1 MNRKRSRVGLWIV
14 MAVLAL
20 MAMPF
25 QSFAADAKISFSD
38 PSLEVGSEV
47 DVTMKFTC
55 TSGETLGNIVVML
68 AYDANMLEFTNGSEY
83 ASGGAGA
90 IRVASGVVGSEE
102 LTTTLG
108 FRALQAGSTQITITS
123 WEGYD
128 ADGQLLNVTHQGSS
142 SITISGGETNYSSDA
157 SLKSLEIA
165 PGTLNP
171 AFSPEI
177 ENYTATVGLDTERLV
192 VSAVRSSDKA
202 TVELEGTELSADE
215 NTVVCRV
222 TAEDG
227 STVRNYTILVSKV
240 EGGETTGGENSG
252 TNPGNVEVLA
262 HIEAA
267 KTPLKIGIMA
277 LPEGASVPAGMKES
291 AITIGDARVQGWIPE
306 TEGEQPEYC
315 IFYGVSQS
323 GVEGFYCYDRTD
335 KTLQRFFN
343 YNTDEQQEEL
353 LAIAQQYNDL
363 VDDYNLMKWIVVG
376 AAALAV
382 ILFILLI
389 ITLVSSSRRKQ
400 GGRGRYQEMAESG
413 MERPADRKL
422 THEERYMMGEEDEYD
437 YLPEVAATAQDSVE
451 DIERK
456 LASDLAGA
464 ASEASGES
472 KEVEDSA
479 NEDDFE
485 FFDLDE

>member
-38 PSLEVGSEV
+38 PSLEVWSEV

-90 IRVASGVVGSEE
+90 IRVASGVVGSGE

-123 WEGYD
+123 WEGDD

-157 SLKSLEIA
+157 SLNSMEIA

-240 EGGETTGGENSG
+240 EGGETT
-252 TNPGNVEVLA
+252 
-262 HIEAA
+262 
-267 KTPLKIGIMA
+267 
-277 LPEGASVPAGMKES
+277 
-291 AITIGDARVQGWIPE
+291 
-306 TEGEQPEYC
+306 
-315 IFYGVSQS
+315 
-323 GVEGFYCYDRTD
+323 
-335 KTLQRFFN
+335 
-343 YNTDEQQEEL
+343 
-353 LAIAQQYNDL
+353 
-363 VDDYNLMKWIVVG
+363 
-376 AAALAV
+376 
-382 ILFILLI
+382 
-389 ITLVSSSRRKQ
+389 
-400 GGRGRYQEMAESG
+400 
-413 MERPADRKL
+413 
-422 THEERYMMGEEDEYD
+422 
-437 YLPEVAATAQDSVE
+437 
-451 DIERK
+451 
-456 LASDLAGA
+456 
-464 ASEASGES
+464 
-472 KEVEDSA
+472 
-479 NEDDFE
+479 
-485 FFDLDE
+485 